1 MFGLVVAGRPLQ
13 LNPQQVAANKF
24 IFTIEEASKVKHLVV
39 FLTGAVNFPD
49 GFGASVFVAWPP
61 VFAPQFLGFLSS
73 SKQSGIFKISNDDNA
88 IPPKLA
94 GIPDVAQLGISV
106 EPLSNIEASIAAT
119 QQATGVS
126 LSTEKLAYADRADL
140 PKKVVENFYQYCS
153 SFGTTDLQAAMR
165 SSSEVIPLGVLSKW
179 YTNVSS
185 KLKANPTY
193 FNDK

>member
-13 LNPQQVAANKF
+13 VNPQQVAPNKF
-24 IFTIEEASKVKHLVV
+24 LFTITEASKVNHLVV

-61 VFAPQFLGFLSS
+61 AFAPQFLGFLSS
-73 SKQSGIFKISNDDNA
+73 SKQSAIFKIRSDDTPRSA
-88 IPPKLA
+88 ALA
-94 GIPDVAQLGISV
+94 GIPDVAQLGLSV
-106 EPLSNIEASIAAT
+106 EPLSNIEGAITAA
-119 QQATGVS
+119 QQKTGVS
-126 LSTEKLAYADRADL
+126 LSTEKLAYTDKADL

-165 SSSEVIPLGVLSKW
+165 SSSEVIPSSVLTKW

-193 FNDK
+193 FN